1 MFEDE
6 SEFRKT
12 IDRLNID
19 TEPNPGHRDDLRRQM
34 LRVFNEPKQQSQKPV
49 TPNGVLRRT
58 IMKNPITKLA
68 AAAVIIIAILVGL
81 PFFSSNGSSVV
92 LADVLER
99 IEQTQAFMYR
109 MKMTMTGAMMSGIP
123 DGKKEMEGTI
133 VISNEYGMKMEITTT
148 DADSGA
154 EEMTQQM
161 YLLPDQKL
169 MLLIMPGQK
178 KYTRMELDDDL
189 IARQKKQNNDPREMM
204 KQILACKYTELG
216 RSEIN
221 GIEVEGFET
230 TDPMFSAGV
239 ADNVEVKLWVDVK
252 TWLPVLWEMDMKM
265 NERMSMHGVISD
277 FQWDIPVVASDF
289 EPVIPEDY
297 TAMIDD
303 GYKVPSMTE
312 EAALEGLEFF
322 AEMSGKYPKKVG
334 LMSLM
339 QEFQAL
345 LKNRKDLIEAGQ
357 RLDEEMGRLT
367 IEERS
372 KNIMD
377 LMRPVQSLGMFYMT
391 LVQDKKEPAYY
402 GDTVTVQDVEKVL
415 MRWKVSDDEYRVI
428 FGDLSALDVSADELA
443 GLEKA
448 SIDDGYK
455 MPSVTEEA
463 APEGTGESTAIDHY
477 DRGETHYF
485 DAEYDQAFSELTKAI
500 EKDPTLAR
508 AYETRGTAYNDKKE
522 FDLAIADFTKVIELK
537 PADAHAY
544 VSRGVAYGNKG
555 QYDLAVADYS
565 KAIEIDPTVAGAYG
579 CRARAYYYKGEYDK
593 AWKDVYKA
601 QALGRK
607 VDSKLLE
614 KLPKASGTDR

>member
-485 DAEYDQAFSELTKAI
+485 DADYDQAFSELTKAI

-544 VSRGVAYGNKG
+544 VSRGAAYGNKG